1 MPYVTLAV
9 DEDYLKPIGELAVT
23 ADEGIVQSD
32 LDNAEEEA
40 MQLTKGTIGWMYDI
54 SAWETTTP
62 PLIEYVNKLL
72 ASAVAL
78 EYYLSRDTNITVGTQ
93 YEPEKLRQQGV
104 DYLEKIRKGDLEI
117 LNSSDVLI
125 PKLSGSPRQGPRSV
139 SSRSNFY
146 PDSKYKTSWGKRPRF
161 SSQRTFMDT

>member
-9 DEDYLKPIGELAVT
+9 DEDYLKLIGELAAS
-23 ADEGIVQSD
+23 ADEGITQDD

-54 SAWETTTP
+54 SEWETTTP

-72 ASAVAL
+72 ASAVTL

-93 YEPEKLRQQGV
+93 YEPEKLWQQGV
-104 DYLEKIRKGDLEI
+104 DYLAQIRKGDLEVMD
-117 LNSSDVLI
+117 SSDVLI
-125 PKLSGSPRQGPRSV
+125 QKLSGSPRQGPRSV
-139 SSRSNFY
+139 SGGSTFY